1 MINVKSLRMTLI
13 IFGWLIPLVSV
24 LSLFS
29 STYIALKF
37 GDLGGQRARPLWGDM
52 ISNITYFIRT
62 LTLSPLCFFGA
73 FMLDKRGALSN
84 D

>member
-1 MINVKSLRMTLI
+1 MINVKFLRMILI
-13 IFGWLIPLVSV
+13 IFGWVIPVMSLLV
-24 LSLFS
+24 LFS
-29 STYIALKF
+29 NTYIAFKF
-37 GDLGGQRARPLWGDM
+37 PDLGGQFKRPLWGEM

-73 FMLDKRGALSN
+73 FMLDKRGGFSN